1 MSSDTAR
8 WFGTTFIAG
17 LFGLV
22 ALVGI
27 VFCAVAGRVVP
38 DTLTLI
44 AVGASTGFF
53 TAFGSM
59 VGAKASQNGAQA
71 QNGQPITGHE

>member
-1 MSSDTAR
+1 MKDETAR
-8 WFGTTFIAG
+8 WFGTTLIAG

-22 ALVGI
+22 SLVGI
-27 VFCAVAGRVVP
+27 VILALTGRSVD
-38 DTLTLI
+38 DTLKLI

-71 QNGQPITGHE
+71 QSGQPITGHE